1 MYGYVCIFA
10 CNENLSLWLGLVWLT
25 PKRPQ
30 KCVHFVQRTLTRICL
45 DLSRSGYILLLLFIL
60 FPRRKSRMFHCTSE
74 RSYCHTEMNAC
85 MHILQYTLCVKFS
98 VKLRSVTLFWDFVEM
113 CVTFRINWIDELLM
127 VCERRKISKWWIP
140 WVIQYIL
147 RVINNRIHNTFIRVT
162 SEIRRFHWN
171 RDSFI
176 ILQINNF
183 TTSVSSYPLMRWWW
197 WCCCAELYT
206 NRYSA
211 HSYIV
216 TNRVCLCEW
225 ESLSFS
231 HDYRMQFFS
240 LFFAYMYYIRYA
252 HIYIW
257 ILWYARVLCCFA
269 S

>member
-1 MYGYVCIFA
+1 MKNIATTVQHTSSMRSNRLGKGRTHNHDILQAARARLLLSHEYTIHFYIVFLTCSLSFAFSLLTVRCIFSQSYSFGVCTLAVADFNMYGYVCIFA

-45 DLSRSGYILLLLFIL
+45 YLSRSGYILLLLFIL

-147 RVINNRIHNTFIRVT
+147 RVINNRIHNTFNRVT
-162 SEIRRFHWN
+162 SEIRRF
-171 RDSFI
+171 FI
-176 ILQINNF
+176 EIAI
-183 TTSVSSYPLMRWWW
+183 P
-197 WCCCAELYT
+197 
-206 NRYSA
+206 
-211 HSYIV
+211 
-216 TNRVCLCEW
+216 
-225 ESLSFS
+225 LSF
-231 HDYRMQFFS
+231 YK
-240 LFFAYMYYIRYA
+240 
-252 HIYIW
+252 
-257 ILWYARVLCCFA
+257 
-269 S
+269 